1 MVWVGRL
8 LSFVEHNDIYNPC
21 DNLQSKGIYL
31 SNYDYVELINSENN
45 T

>member
-21 DNLQSKGIYL
+21 HNLQRKMIDLFPQIVIML
-31 SNYDYVELINSENN
+31 SYLIN
-45 T
+45 